1 MNDIE
6 YTYLK
11 RINSPQELRKLSI
24 KELRIYA
31 DELRRYIVDCCATNP
46 GHLGSSLGTV
56 ELTIALHYV
65 YDTPTDSIVWDVGHQ
80 AYAHKIITERRD
92 AFITNRKYGG
102 ISGFPRMSESRYDA
116 FGGGHA
122 SVSISAALGIA
133 KAQELQNE
141 QHHVV
146 AVIGD
151 GALTGGLAFEG
162 LNNAGASPN
171 TDILVVLNDNEM
183 SIDKPVGAL
192 DSYLV
197 HISTSRWY
205 NNLKSTLWRGLSI
218 IPPLHRLVR
227 KTGNAIK
234 HGLLQK
240 SNLFE
245 SLNFRY
251 FGTVDGHDIG
261 ELIRTLTALKEIG
274 GPKLLHIK
282 TTKGKGYAPAE
293 ANPAVW
299 HAPGCYDVES
309 GARKKSNYPADRYQD
324 VFGQTLLDLARKN
337 DKIVG
342 ITPAMPSGCSM
353 NIVMQEMPD
362 RCFDVGIAEGHAVTF
377 SAGLA
382 AGGSRPFC
390 NIYSSFMQR
399 AYDNVIH
406 DVALQNLPVVMCLDR
421 AGIVGEDGAT
431 HHGAFDLAYF
441 GCLPNI
447 TIAAPRNEWMLRQ
460 MMYTASL
467 ADHPTVIRYPRG
479 IGEGMIWRD
488 TQFEELIEGRGEQL
502 REGTDI
508 AIIGIGTMVNV
519 AMRAAEK
526 SSRSVAVYD
535 MRYAKPLDTELIEE
549 IGAKFSRIITIED
562 GIIRGGVGEAI
573 IAHLARKGYTP
584 KVKTLGIDDYFVHHG
599 KPSELYAECGY
610 DEETLLTTINN
621 M

>member
-1 MNDIE
+1 
-6 YTYLK
+6 
-11 RINSPQELRKLSI
+11 
-24 KELRIYA
+24 
-31 DELRRYIVDCCATNP
+31 
-46 GHLGSSLGTV
+46 
-56 ELTIALHYV
+56 
-65 YDTPTDSIVWDVGHQ
+65 
-80 AYAHKIITERRD
+80 
-92 AFITNRKYGG
+92 
-102 ISGFPRMSESRYDA
+102 
-116 FGGGHA
+116 
-122 SVSISAALGIA
+122 
-133 KAQELQNE
+133 
-141 QHHVV
+141 
-146 AVIGD
+146 
-151 GALTGGLAFEG
+151 
-162 LNNAGASPN
+162 
-171 TDILVVLNDNEM
+171 
-183 SIDKPVGAL
+183 
-192 DSYLV
+192 
-197 HISTSRWY
+197 
-205 NNLKSTLWRGLSI
+205 
-218 IPPLHRLVR
+218 
-227 KTGNAIK
+227 
-234 HGLLQK
+234 
-240 SNLFE
+240 
-245 SLNFRY
+245 
-251 FGTVDGHDIG
+251 
-261 ELIRTLTALKEIG
+261 
-274 GPKLLHIK
+274 
-282 TTKGKGYAPAE
+282 
-293 ANPAVW
+293 
-299 HAPGCYDVES
+299 
-309 GARKKSNYPADRYQD
+309 
-324 VFGQTLLDLARKN
+324 
-337 DKIVG
+337 
-342 ITPAMPSGCSM
+342 
-353 NIVMQEMPD
+353 
-362 RCFDVGIAEGHAVTF
+362 
-377 SAGLA
+377 
-382 AGGSRPFC
+382 
-390 NIYSSFMQR
+390 MQR

-573 IAHLARKGYTP
+573 LAHLARKGYTP

-610 DEETLLTTINN
+610 DEEALLTTINN

>member
-183 SIDKPVGAL
+183 SIDKPAGAL

-234 HGLLQK
+234 H
-240 SNLFE
+240 
-245 SLNFRY
+245 
-251 FGTVDGHDIG
+251 
-261 ELIRTLTALKEIG
+261 
-274 GPKLLHIK
+274 
-282 TTKGKGYAPAE
+282 
-293 ANPAVW
+293 
-299 HAPGCYDVES
+299 
-309 GARKKSNYPADRYQD
+309 
-324 VFGQTLLDLARKN
+324 
-337 DKIVG
+337 
-342 ITPAMPSGCSM
+342 
-353 NIVMQEMPD
+353 
-362 RCFDVGIAEGHAVTF
+362 
-377 SAGLA
+377 
-382 AGGSRPFC
+382 
-390 NIYSSFMQR
+390 
-399 AYDNVIH
+399 
-406 DVALQNLPVVMCLDR
+406 
-421 AGIVGEDGAT
+421 
-431 HHGAFDLAYF
+431 
-441 GCLPNI
+441 
-447 TIAAPRNEWMLRQ
+447 
-460 MMYTASL
+460 
-467 ADHPTVIRYPRG
+467 
-479 IGEGMIWRD
+479 
-488 TQFEELIEGRGEQL
+488 
-502 REGTDI
+502 
-508 AIIGIGTMVNV
+508 
-519 AMRAAEK
+519 
-526 SSRSVAVYD
+526 
-535 MRYAKPLDTELIEE
+535 
-549 IGAKFSRIITIED
+549 
-562 GIIRGGVGEAI
+562 
-573 IAHLARKGYTP
+573 
-584 KVKTLGIDDYFVHHG
+584 
-599 KPSELYAECGY
+599 
-610 DEETLLTTINN
+610 
-621 M
+621 